1 MILRFA
7 PFSRSFPRLTWKT
20 PSIFP
25 KMSPVYLVLFSLFE
39 RNLMRRFIPAVLALL
54 CIGGI
59 AVASNL
65 APKKTVKEVMKAGF
79 AGNSS
84 LCKKV
89 TSGEASDEEKK
100 QFLDLLIDLVEN
112 NAPKGDETEWKM
124 QSGTALVAAAK
135 VVTGR
140 EGALEELGAAVN
152 CKACHDKFKG
162 K

>member
-1 MILRFA
+1 
-7 PFSRSFPRLTWKT
+7 
-20 PSIFP
+20 
-25 KMSPVYLVLFSLFE
+25 
-39 RNLMRRFIPAVLALL
+39 MRRFLPAVVALL

-65 APKKTVKEVMKAGF
+65 APQKTVKEVMKAGF
-79 AGNSS
+79 AGNTS

-89 TSGEASDEEKK
+89 TSGEGSEEEKK
-100 QFLDLLIDLVEN
+100 EFLGLMIDLVEN

-135 VVTGR
+135 LVTGR
-140 EGALEELGAAVN
+140 EGALEELQAAVN

>member
-1 MILRFA
+1 
-7 PFSRSFPRLTWKT
+7 
-20 PSIFP
+20 
-25 KMSPVYLVLFSLFE
+25 
-39 RNLMRRFIPAVLALL
+39 MRRFFPAMVVLL
-54 CIGGI
+54 CVGGF
-59 AVASNL
+59 ALANNL
-65 APKKTVKEVMKAGF
+65 APKKTVKEVMKAAF
-79 AGNSS
+79 AGDSS

-89 TSGEASDEEKK
+89 TSGEASDDEKK
-100 QFLDLLIDLVEN
+100 QFLSLLIDLVEN

-140 EGALEELGAAVN
+140 EEGLEELKAAVN

>member
-1 MILRFA
+1 
-7 PFSRSFPRLTWKT
+7 
-20 PSIFP
+20 
-25 KMSPVYLVLFSLFE
+25 
-39 RNLMRRFIPAVLALL
+39 MRRFFPVVIALT

-59 AVASNL
+59 ALANNL

-79 AGNSS
+79 GGDSS

-89 TSGEASDEEKK
+89 TSGEGTDEDKK
-100 QFLDLLIDLVEN
+100 QFLNLLIDLVEN

-124 QSGTALVAAAK
+124 QSGAALVAAAK

-140 EGALEELGAAVN
+140 EDGLESLKAAVN
-152 CKACHDKFKG
+152 CKTCHDKFKG